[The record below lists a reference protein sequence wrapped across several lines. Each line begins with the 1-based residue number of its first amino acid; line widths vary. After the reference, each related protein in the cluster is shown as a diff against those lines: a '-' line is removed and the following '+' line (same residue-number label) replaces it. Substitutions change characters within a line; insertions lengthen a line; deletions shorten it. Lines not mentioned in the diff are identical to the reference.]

1 MLLLLLGLLA
11 ADTTKTLTIHV
22 APAESIVVT
31 ISGAGQPVILLPGL
45 FGSAYSYRKVMELL
59 DRDGFLSVAIEP
71 LGMGSSSRPEDA
83 DYSLTAQ
90 SERVK
95 TVLDSLGIERAI
107 LVGHSQGAS
116 IAMRLAY
123 RHPERVQGIVS
134 IEGGPAESLLG
145 PGMRRAMRF
154 APMLRMING
163 QGLVMRKIMHEMQ
176 EVSYNS
182 DWVTRALVVEYTRG
196 LSEEFGATMMAYRTM
211 ARTEEP
217 EALAPNLY
225 GISCPFILLV
235 SEKQHGVGIPPD
247 ELEILLES
255 VANLA
260 VDTVAS
266 AGFFIH
272 EEQPQEVATAV
283 KSLLVMTELASP

>member
-260 VDTVAS
+260 VDTVAN

-283 KSLLVMTELASP
+283 KSLLAMTELASP